1 MRSRGSRTAASSS
14 TAADIGIGL
23 VLFRL
28 LNCEGLVCSRAF
40 KQQSADFGCSLQ
52 HYRYYDVTASTIG
65 DVYTTIHAGVSTEL
79 ARSNSRMRSQGG
91 VDVHLTKG

>member
-23 VLFRL
+23 VLFFL
-28 LNCEGLVCSRAF
+28 ALVCEGLVCARAF
-40 KQQSADFGCSLQ
+40 KQQSADFGFSLQ

-65 DVYTTIHAGVSTEL
+65 DVYTTTHAGVSTE
-79 ARSNSRMRSQGG
+79 RSRMRSQGG